1 MDTTN
6 ETTITVETDGLPLK
20 HQFGKMAVGS
30 VAAFAANHLAEKAYV
45 KALEVLRARK
55 GS

>member
-1 MDTTN
+1 MDNT
-6 ETTITVETDGLPLK
+6 EIVIESPDLPIK

-45 KALEVLRARK
+45 KALYMIRARK